1 MAEAARDL
9 FGQPATR
16 VDGPAK
22 VTGAA
27 KYGSDEPLSNPAY
40 ACLVTSAVARGRV
53 TGFDL
58 AEARGTTGV
67 LDILTHENVA
77 GLAKPIPPIGGG
89 GSSTTTLESDQAWH
103 DGQIIAIVLADT
115 LEAAQE
121 GAARVGVRYA
131 AETPSATFD
140 SPGAESEPAKSE
152 GKPKPLPSVG
162 DAGSAFAAAP
172 VKIDQ
177 RYSTPTQ
184 HHNPMEL
191 FTTSAEWRDEKL
203 ILYEPSQFLQ
213 GLKTNVAKQIGAD
226 PANVRAISRYIGG
239 AFGSRGAAT
248 GRTAWVALAAKRL
261 NRPVKLEP
269 TRTEG
274 FTIATYRAETRHHV
288 KLAA

>member
-89 GSSTTTLESDQAWH
+89 GSSTTTLESDQVWH

-162 DAGSAFAAAP
+162 DAGSAFAAAA

-177 RYSTPTQ
+177 RYATPTQ
-184 HHNPMEL
+184 HHNPIEL
-191 FTTSAEWRDEKL
+191 FTTMAAWEGERLTIWES
-203 ILYEPSQFLQ
+203 SQNVWGCKN
-213 GLKTNVAKQIGAD
+213 GLAAQLSIPAD
-226 PANVRAISRYIGG
+226 NIRVIAPFIGG
-239 AFGSRGAAT
+239 AFGSRGSLT
-248 GRTAWVALAAKRL
+248 QRTALVALAAR
-261 NRPVKLEP
+261 RV
-269 TRTEG
+269 G
-274 FTIATYRAETRHHV
+274 
-288 KLAA
+288 